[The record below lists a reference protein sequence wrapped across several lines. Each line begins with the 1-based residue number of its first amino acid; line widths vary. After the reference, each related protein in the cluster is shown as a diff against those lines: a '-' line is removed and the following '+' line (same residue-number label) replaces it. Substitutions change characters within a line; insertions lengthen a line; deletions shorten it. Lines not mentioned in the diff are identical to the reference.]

1 MPFLA
6 LLSKL
11 VCNRIKGWNGSL
23 GKQLFFQSHPTPNAP
38 TKRKREE
45 ETSMFFHFFSRY
57 EKDCWGVQK
66 GCKKKNIM
74 GAIMAS
80 FFHLQQG
87 KKHAAER
94 KWSGG
99 HKKLE
104 GMQNPFQ
111 MILCQILCSEN
122 NTITDYLK
130 GREDWQTTEKSRDH
144 KTLPVEW
151 PHLFSLMYR

>member
-1 MPFLA
+1 
-6 LLSKL
+6 
-11 VCNRIKGWNGSL
+11 
-23 GKQLFFQSHPTPNAP
+23 
-38 TKRKREE
+38 
-45 ETSMFFHFFSRY
+45 
-57 EKDCWGVQK
+57 
-66 GCKKKNIM
+66 M